1 MSNRYKGKGKETRFK
16 TDKILANE
24 LSELTHLK
32 KDEIKKLFPKRAD
45 KDKLDELLRIVRAS
59 TTQNQKIIKLKE
71 NIDALAPV
79 VLKLVKHLV

>member
-1 MSNRYKGKGKETRFK
+1 MSNRYKGKGTITRHK
-16 TDKILANE
+16 TDEKLTNE

>member
-1 MSNRYKGKGKETRFK
+1 MSNRYKGKGKETRRK
-16 TDKILANE
+16 TDEKLANE

-45 KDKLDELLRIVRAS
+45 KEKLDELLRIVRAS
-59 TTQNQKIIKLKE
+59 TTQNQKIIKLKK